1 MVRINGKDVAV
12 HENASLNFVLSE
24 NGYNL
29 ATIVVELNG
38 EVVSQDDFEATIVK
52 QSDTLE
58 VLNFVGGG

>member
-1 MVRINGKDVAV
+1 VVRINGKDVAV